1 MNAQQIVSEL
11 RNRLRN
17 HRGHYSQMCKCTG
30 LDLSWLSKFANSR
43 IENPTIK
50 QLEKLDREL
59 TRWEEGFH
67 GQKRMQVV
75 LEDITPNAE
84 EKIARFAAICYNSDT
99 SSEANAR
106 RVKHLM
112 KVGHLATLRFASATF
127 RVSGISRACS
137 HQLVRHPHLSYLQR
151 SQRYVNEGEGKFII
165 PPEIRNTEQEE
176 VYLDFIN
183 QSFSTYDRLVT
194 LGAKK
199 EDARFVL
206 PNAAATE
213 MYITGNLQA
222 WKEACILRTSP
233 KAQWE
238 IREVF
243 TQIQDILRDECPN
256 VFAETS

>member
-1 MNAQQIVSEL
+1 
-11 RNRLRN
+11 
-17 HRGHYSQMCKCTG
+17 
-30 LDLSWLSKFANSR
+30 
-43 IENPTIK
+43 
-50 QLEKLDREL
+50 
-59 TRWEEGFH
+59 
-67 GQKRMQVV
+67 MQVA

-84 EKIARFAAICYNSDT
+84 EKIANYAAICYDSDT

-127 RVSGISRACS
+127 KVQDISRACS

-151 SQRYVNEGEGKFII
+151 SQRYVNEEGGDFVI
-165 PPEIRNTEQEE
+165 PPNMRNTEQEKL
-176 VYLDFIN
+176 YLNFIDE
-183 QSFSTYDRLVT
+183 SFSTYDKLID

-206 PNAAATE
+206 PNAATTE
-213 MYITGNLQA
+213 MYVTGNLQA

-243 TQIQDILRDECPN
+243 TQIQDILKEKCPN
-256 VFAETS
+256 VF